1 MICNIIIKKIILKHE
16 KLSINFTWFWL
27 HFYTFIIHYKMFNIT
42 GQIYLLINEYK
53 ALHMALYDLKTKYV
67 IEITFV
73 HNFKFF
79 FQIFF

>member
-1 MICNIIIKKIILKHE
+1 
-16 KLSINFTWFWL
+16 
-27 HFYTFIIHYKMFNIT
+27 MFNIT